1 MHRSGGPL
9 RSRRAFHGVCAG
21 PRFVAS
27 AHLVDQS
34 GKKGSPLK
42 NAVLP
47 VKWDARDYG
56 WITPVKSHG
65 SVGAC
70 WAFAVNAVIETQL
83 LKSGKG
89 TWDLSEKNMVNLH
102 GWDLEPSD
110 GGDNVF
116 AEGYLLRLAS
126 PVAETNDVYSKTI
139 GGWTPSPQLNP
150 PVHIQNVV
158 WTPALDGTQ
167 SSVDETKQYLVAY
180 GAIMMSP

>member
-1 MHRSGGPL
+1 MSRVTSIAALCACALLAAPCEAAERSTGFVP
-9 RSRRAFHGVCAG
+9 A
-21 PRFVAS
+21 PRFVAPS
-27 AHLVDQS
+27 HLADQS

-47 VKWDARDYG
+47 AKWDARDYG
-56 WITPVKSHG
+56 WITPVKDQG

-116 AEGYLLRLAS
+116 AEGYLLRLAG

-139 GGWTPSPQLNP
+139 GGWTPSPNLNP
-150 PVHIQNVV
+150 PVHVQNVV

-167 SSVDETKQYLVAY
+167 SSMDET
-180 GAIMMSP
+180 